1 MTAPTK
7 AAPLLTALERGNT
20 QFPRS
25 FRAFSSQ
32 FTQTELMK
40 LATEYLGTKAIHSS
54 TIGGFRDGRLMEP
67 SPKSLMALGYVNLA
81 IARCFGHPED
91 LIDPEPMVSY
101 PPTLPHHMKSIWENK
116 MPMVDAKGVALGPSG
131 MFEAFTGL
139 RDLSSDEKRH
149 LPEEDATEASAVL
162 GRYLRSHFAKHDIDW
177 YANLKQLAYD
187 CPTIEPLL
195 LNKPVPGDR
204 LLCDLDKLG
213 DMLGLSGDVLW
224 ENIHQNLGR

>member
-1 MTAPTK
+1 MSAPTK
-7 AAPLLTALERGNT
+7 AALLLTALEKGNT

-54 TIGGFRDGRLMEP
+54 TIGGFRDGRLQEP

-81 IARCFGHPED
+81 LAKEFGHPKE
-91 LIDPEPMVSY
+91 LMDPEPLVSY
-101 PPTLPHHMKSIWENK
+101 PPTLPHHMKSIWEHK
-116 MPMVDAKGVALGPSG
+116 MPMLDAEGVALGPTG
-131 MFEAFTGL
+131 MFEAFVGL
-139 RDLSSDEKRH
+139 RELHSDEKRRIA
-149 LPEEDATEASAVL
+149 PEDSEVASQAL

-195 LNKPVPGDR
+195 LNKTVPADR
-204 LLCDLDKLG
+204 LLCDLDQLG
-213 DMLGLSGDVLW
+213 KMLGLSGDVLW
-224 ENIHQNLGR
+224 ENIVGHLGR